1 MIDVSPGCGLT
12 VLRLPIVYKIRAC
25 KDEHTPKRRDPQM
38 VKKRAL
44 RLFALVAPLMNT
56 IYAQDIAGDWQGT
69 LKAGSQELRLV
80 VQIARADN
88 GGWKASLYSID
99 QTTEAIPVDSVALES
114 STLKLTVNA
123 VRGNY
128 EGKISA
134 DEAVIDGTWTQG
146 GPLPLVLRR
155 ATKESAWPLDSTA
168 HSVQFITVDNNVKL
182 EVLDWGGGG
191 RPVVLLTGL
200 GNNAHVYDKLAPKL
214 TASYHVYGITRR
226 GFGASSAPATGYSA
240 DRLGDDVLA
249 VLDTLKLNRPVL
261 VGHSIAGEELSSV
274 GSRHPEKVSGLV
286 YLDCYGYAYYDRYH
300 GYIFV
305 DVAELQKKLSLLQSG
320 TGKEDP
326 KQFVQGLLET
336 SLPAVERDLRELQK
350 DFQAMPAAM
359 LAEWSDSET
368 VVNQAIMAGEQKYT
382 NIPVPI
388 LAIYAVPHELGPK
401 VGNDPGVRAAVE
413 ARDEAWAGAQAKA
426 FETGVPSARV
436 VRLPHANHYVFKSN
450 EADVLREMNAFIGSL
465 Q

>member
-1 MIDVSPGCGLT
+1 
-12 VLRLPIVYKIRAC
+12 
-25 KDEHTPKRRDPQM
+25 
-38 VKKRAL
+38 
-44 RLFALVAPLMNT
+44 
-56 IYAQDIAGDWQGT
+56 
-69 LKAGSQELRLV
+69 
-80 VQIARADN
+80 
-88 GGWKASLYSID
+88 
-99 QTTEAIPVDSVALES
+99 
-114 STLKLTVNA
+114 
-123 VRGNY
+123 
-128 EGKISA
+128 
-134 DEAVIDGTWTQG
+134 
-146 GPLPLVLRR
+146 
-155 ATKESAWPLDSTA
+155 
-168 HSVQFITVDNNVKL
+168 VDNNVKL